1 MERRLPAL
9 DEVPPAVRAK
19 LYERA
24 REHTIASL
32 DALRPDVVARTGLT
46 TAAVSL
52 GPIPEH
58 PTERAC
64 LAESLR
70 AWLDAAGRVTAR
82 TPSLRGVVVEGGPV
96 DPHERVA
103 LATALRAALEFIE
116 HEEGAQAAPGTM
128 HALDVLAEALD
139 PMKCA
144 DTSELDRP
152 PVRRALAVLHERYNA
167 ALQRDASR
175 RS

>member
-70 AWLDAAGRVTAR
+70 AWLDAAAPSVRTRNVNVNMNVTGAQDPEAVGRAAADHIR
-82 TPSLRGVVVEGGPV
+82 RA
-96 DPHERVA
+96 ERVA
-103 LATALRAALEFIE
+103 NDGDHPVGA
-116 HEEGAQAAPGTM
+116 EE
-128 HALDVLAEALD
+128 
-139 PMKCA
+139 
-144 DTSELDRP
+144 
-152 PVRRALAVLHERYNA
+152 
-167 ALQRDASR
+167 
-175 RS
+175 